1 MRVEITAVHPA
12 FGEVTFIVQA
22 ENGLKA
28 FSLWKSIVFSPRQ
41 WSVRKNTG
49 SEFSA
54 AKTVASP
61 SLNGDETDLSAVD
74 DI

>member
-41 WSVRKNTG
+41 WSVRKNSG

-61 SLNGDETDLSAVD
+61 NLNGVEPDLNTVD

>member
-1 MRVEITAVHPA
+1 MKVEITAVHPA
-12 FGEVTFIVQA
+12 FGEVTFIVEA

-49 SEFSA
+49 AEYRA

-61 SLNGDETDLSAVD
+61 NLNGDDPDLSAVD